1 MLWEGAA
8 VLIISII
15 FLLLVV
21 VFAVQNAQM
30 VPIMFL
36 TWSLDLNLALVVLGS
51 ASIGVIVGAVW
62 SWLRGMSS
70 RGRIKELQ
78 RQLSAAQDKVSTLE
92 RAMNDLMNHRAVSES
107 SEKAVEEE

>member
-1 MLWEGAA
+1 M
-8 VLIISII
+8 LIISII

-70 RGRIKELQ
+70 RGRIKAQ
-78 RQLSAAQDKVSTLE
+78 RQLSAAQDKVSTLS
-92 RAMNDLMNHRAVSES
+92 AMNDLMNHRAVSES

>member
-1 MLWEGAA
+1 
-8 VLIISII
+8 
-15 FLLLVV
+15 
-21 VFAVQNAQM
+21 
-30 VPIMFL
+30 
-36 TWSLDLNLALVVLGS
+36 
-51 ASIGVIVGAVW
+51 
-62 SWLRGMSS
+62 MSS